1 MPFGLQ
7 GAGATFQRMVDQI
20 LRGAH
25 DFASAYM
32 DDIGVRSYTWS
43 DHLNHLRNVL
53 TRLRLAGSTARPS
66 KCRFGTTKSPH
77 LGHVVGGGFIR
88 PSPTK
93 VAAIANI
100 QLPATKSD
108 LRSFLGLTGYYRRF
122 IPHYAAVTSSLT
134 AATKKHAPNNID
146 WTSAMKDSFTALK
159 LALSSKPV
167 LHAPDFDK
175 PFYLQTD
182 ASNTGIG
189 AILCQ
194 MDENGHEHP
203 IVYLSRQL
211 LPREKNYSTIEKE
224 CLATVWAVQ
233 QLHYYLASRK
243 FTILSDHKPL
253 ASLQQR

>member
-1 MPFGLQ
+1 MWS
-7 GAGATFQRMVDQI
+7 VV
-20 LRGAH
+20 
-25 DFASAYM
+25 AS
-32 DDIGVRSYTWS
+32 
-43 DHLNHLRNVL
+43 
-53 TRLRLAGSTARPS
+53 
-66 KCRFGTTKSPH
+66 F
-77 LGHVVGGGFIR
+77 
-88 PSPTK
+88 K
-93 VAAIANI
+93 VAAIASAN
-100 QLPATKSD
+100 KV
-108 LRSFLGLTGYYRRF
+108 RSFLGLAGYYRRF

-224 CLATVWAVQ
+224 CLATVWGVQ
-233 QLHYYLASRK
+233 QLHYYLAS
-243 FTILSDHKPL
+243 
-253 ASLQQR
+253 